1 MKPFQFMA
9 IKHFV
14 SVSGFLGAYIVKWIK
29 DGSRLDREHKVNFPP
44 TYIRCG
50 IETAVRRG
58 LPEIS
63 IDPSEMTSESSL
75 IDSSTG
81 LE

>member
-1 MKPFQFMA
+1 MA

-14 SVSGFLGAYIVKWIK
+14 SVSGFLGAYIVRWIK
-29 DGSRLDREHKVNFPP
+29 EGSRLDREHKVNFPP

-50 IETAVRRG
+50 IETVVRRG

-63 IDPSEMTSESSL
+63 IDPSVMISESSL
-75 IDSSTG
+75 IDLSLG
-81 LE
+81 FE